1 MKEVR
6 LYIEG
11 GGNSDSRKALR
22 KGMRLFLKELDDLAK
37 KQDIRFGLT
46 FCGSRNSAYEDF
58 INGLNDHRNAF
69 VALLVDSE
77 GPVTQP
83 PWQYLNWDPHGTDND
98 HCYLM
103 VQMMEAWF
111 IADLNALKS
120 FYGAKGFKENAFP
133 KSKDVE
139 KVSKTE
145 IENALKTATRETTPG
160 EYHKTKHAPE
170 LLSKLNS
177 NVVREA
183 ALHCERLFATLT
195 QVMNADN

>member
-1 MKEVR
+1 VKEIR

-11 GGNSDSRKALR
+11 GGNSDSRKSFR
-22 KGMRLFLKELDDLAK
+22 KGMRFFLKELDDLAK
-37 KQDIRFGLT
+37 RQDIRFDLT
-46 FCGSRNSAYEDF
+46 FCGSRHSAYEDF
-58 INGLNDHRNAF
+58 VNGLKDHREAF

-77 GPVTQP
+77 GPVTMP
-83 PWQYLNWDPHGTDND
+83 PWQHLNWDPQGTGND
-98 HCYLM
+98 HCHLM

-111 IADLNALKS
+111 IADHNALKS
-120 FYGAKGFKENAFP
+120 FYGKGFKEKAIP

-139 KVSKTE
+139 KVAKTE
-145 IENALKTATRETTPG
+145 VEKALKTATRATTPG

-177 NVVREA
+177 KAVRES

-195 QVMNADN
+195 QVMNTDN